1 LLALKPKTHTS
12 GLLSPIEKNTFVS
25 GGSIIL
31 KRWQKRLSTTCRNR
45 TCQRGPLC

>member
-1 LLALKPKTHTS
+1 LLALKPKPHTS
-12 GLLSPIEKNTFVS
+12 GLLLPIEKNAFVS

-31 KRWQKRLSTTCRNR
+31 KIWQKRLSTTCRNR